1 MYDSSH
7 LFSSFIK
14 DGEQTE
20 YDKDIQ
26 LYAYELDEN
35 IAECKDFTHLEKALK
50 EVNSSCSLK
59 TEGGKFCLEFEAGSE
74 HWQDGFKGYFYS
86 TLDNFMRVCVRKK
99 CVPSKFCI
107 LDRKLSESDT
117 DDSLLKKVVQ
127 VTKWVKL
134 LSDMADHIQDNNVL
148 VFFVH
153 HKEGKT
159 KPYQISPFADLQV
172 IEQLELDCDEAR
184 YKRLH
189 GSWHLEDA
197 QTKDR
202 QSVMLV
208 SFAEIMSSME
218 DGNNPFEVFLSNTK
232 KFHDRY
238 CENYEIY
245 VNRFTVDSQL
255 REIDEQ
261 HLSFVGKLQ
270 DLVTSSQT
278 KAFAL
283 PGVMVAIGAL
293 ARTNNFLG
301 GVAIVVGVVMT
312 KILITKSNELL
323 RENLDHFKDTFDR
336 ALGHYVKSRTEAEE
350 VKSHAK
356 DAQDKLNAQLI
367 KAKDRVDFIDTMS
380 NWMLGVGLVLAF
392 IMFILV
398 FKTDYPE
405 EAKTALHT
413 ALETS
418 KSAYHWLQSISLELI
433 DKLCSLLK
441 SKP

>member
-20 YDKDIQ
+20 YDKEID
-26 LYAYELDEN
+26 LYAFELDASK
-35 IAECKDFTHLEKALK
+35 AECKDFDHLLKALR
-50 EVNSSCSLK
+50 EVNSSCELEVLDK
-59 TEGGKFCLEFEAGSE
+59 KLCLEFEAGNE
-74 HWQDGFKGYFYS
+74 HWANGCEAFFYS
-86 TLDNFMRVCVRKK
+86 TLDNFLRLCVKKK
-99 CVPSKFCI
+99 CIPSSFCI
-107 LDRKLSESDT
+107 LDKKLSEKDI
-117 DDSLLKKVVQ
+117 DDDDLLKKVIQ
-127 VTKWVKL
+127 VARWVEL
-134 LSDMADHIQDNNVL
+134 LSDMADHTQENNVF

-159 KPYQISPFADLQV
+159 KPYKISPFADLKV
-172 IEQLELDCDEAR
+172 IDKLELDCDKAR
-184 YKRLH
+184 YDRLH

-218 DGNNPFEVFLSNTK
+218 DGDNPFEIFLSNTK

-238 CENYEIY
+238 SENYEIY

-270 DLVTSSQT
+270 DLITTSQT

-301 GVAIVVGVVMT
+301 VVAIVIGIVMT
-312 KILITKSNELL
+312 KILITKSNQLI
-323 RENLDHFKDTFDR
+323 RENLEHFKDTFDR

-356 DAQDKLNAQLI
+356 KAQEKLNSQLK
-367 KAKDRVDFIDTMS
+367 KANESVDFIDTMS
-380 NWMLGVGLVLAF
+380 QWMLWAGLGLALM
-392 IMFILV
+392 MFILV
-398 FKTDYPE
+398 LRADYSSQVE
-405 EAKTALHT
+405 SAWVWGTEVSKMAFSWLKAKITA
-413 ALETS
+413 
-418 KSAYHWLQSISLELI
+418 
-433 DKLCSLLK
+433 
-441 SKP
+441 

>member
-14 DGEQTE
+14 DGEQTD

-35 IAECKDFTHLEKALK
+35 IAECKDFKHLEKALK
-50 EVNSSCSLK
+50 EVNSSCDLK
-59 TEGGKFCLEFEAGSE
+59 AEGGKLCLEFETGSE
-74 HWQDGFKGYFYS
+74 HWQEGFEGYFYP

-99 CVPSKFCI
+99 SVPSKFCI

-134 LSDMADHIQDNNVL
+134 LSDMADHIQDNKVL

-159 KPYQISPFADLQV
+159 KPYQISPFVDLHI

-184 YKRLH
+184 YERLH

-301 GVAIVVGVVMT
+301 IVAIVVGVVMT
-312 KILITKSNELL
+312 KILIAKSNELL
-323 RENLDHFKDTFDR
+323 HENLGHFKDTFDR

-350 VKSHAK
+350 VKSHAM
-356 DAQDKLNAQLI
+356 DAQEKLNAQLV
-367 KAKDRVDFIDTMS
+367 KAKGRVDFIDTMS
-380 NWMLGVGLVLAF
+380 NWMLGFGLALAF

-398 FKTDYPE
+398 FKTDHPE
-405 EAKTALHT
+405 VTKAAWDWGAEMSKTAF
-413 ALETS
+413 
-418 KSAYHWLQSISLELI
+418 HWT
-433 DKLCSLLK
+433 K
-441 SKP
+441 SKLTTL

>member
-26 LYAYELDEN
+26 LYAYKLDES

-50 EVNSSCSLK
+50 EVNSSCTLK
-59 TEGGKFCLEFEAGSE
+59 AEGEKLYLEFEAGSE

-99 CVPSKFCI
+99 SVPSKFCI

-117 DDSLLKKVVQ
+117 DDPLLKKVVQ

-159 KPYQISPFADLQV
+159 KPYQISPFVDLQV

-184 YKRLH
+184 YERLH

-301 GVAIVVGVVMT
+301 VVAIVVGVVMT
-312 KILITKSNELL
+312 KVLITKSNELL

-356 DAQDKLNAQLI
+356 DAQEKLDAQLV
-367 KAKDRVDFIDTMS
+367 KAKGRVDFIDTMS

-398 FKTDYPE
+398 FKTDHPE
-405 EAKTALHT
+405 EAKAAWNWGTEVSKTAFHWIKAKL
-413 ALETS
+413 ATS
-418 KSAYHWLQSISLELI
+418 
-433 DKLCSLLK
+433 
-441 SKP
+441 

>member
-14 DGEQTE
+14 NGEQTE
-20 YDKDIQ
+20 YDKEIQ

-59 TEGGKFCLEFEAGSE
+59 AEDGKLCLEFEAGSE
-74 HWQDGFKGYFYS
+74 HWQEGFKGYFYP

-99 CVPSKFCI
+99 SEPPKFCI
-107 LDRKLSESDT
+107 LDRKLSESNT
-117 DDSLLKKVVQ
+117 DDSLLKKVIQ
-127 VTKWVKL
+127 VIKWVKL

-159 KPYQISPFADLQV
+159 KPYQISPFVDLQV
-172 IEQLELDCDEAR
+172 MEQLELDCDEAR
-184 YKRLH
+184 YERLH

-218 DGNNPFEVFLSNTK
+218 DGNNPFEVFLSNTR

-245 VNRFTVDSQL
+245 VNRFTVDNQL

-301 GVAIVVGVVMT
+301 VVAIIVGIVMT
-312 KILITKSNELL
+312 KVLITKSNELL

-356 DAQDKLNAQLI
+356 DAQEKLDAQLV
-367 KAKDRVDFIDTMS
+367 KAKGRVDFIDTMS
-380 NWMLGVGLVLAF
+380 NWMLVIGLVLAF
-392 IMFILV
+392 TMFILV

-405 EAKTALHT
+405 EAKTFWNWGK
-413 ALETS
+413 ETS
-418 KSAYHWLQSISLELI
+418 STAYHWTKT
-433 DKLCSLLK
+433 KLATL
-441 SKP
+441 

>member
-1 MYDSSH
+1 M
-7 LFSSFIK
+7 
-14 DGEQTE
+14 
-20 YDKDIQ
+20 
-26 LYAYELDEN
+26 
-35 IAECKDFTHLEKALK
+35 
-50 EVNSSCSLK
+50 
-59 TEGGKFCLEFEAGSE
+59 
-74 HWQDGFKGYFYS
+74 
-86 TLDNFMRVCVRKK
+86 
-99 CVPSKFCI
+99 
-107 LDRKLSESDT
+107 
-117 DDSLLKKVVQ
+117 
-127 VTKWVKL
+127 KL
-134 LSDMADHIQDNNVL
+134 LSDMADHVQDNKLL

-159 KPYQISPFADLQV
+159 KPYQISPFVDLHV
-172 IEQLELDCDEAR
+172 IEQLELDCDEVR
-184 YKRLH
+184 YERLH

-245 VNRFTVDSQL
+245 VNRFTVDNQL

-301 GVAIVVGVVMT
+301 VVAIVVGVVMT
-312 KILITKSNELL
+312 KVLIAKSNELL
-323 RENLDHFKDTFDR
+323 QENLDHFKDTFDR

-356 DAQDKLNAQLI
+356 DAQEKLNAQLV
-367 KAKDRVDFIDTMS
+367 KAKDRVAFIDTMS
-380 NWMLGVGLVLAF
+380 NWMLWLGLVLAF

-405 EAKTALHT
+405 EAKTFWSWGKEMSST
-413 ALETS
+413 AYNWTRT
-418 KSAYHWLQSISLELI
+418 
-433 DKLCSLLK
+433 KLATL
-441 SKP
+441 

>member
-14 DGEQTE
+14 NGEQTE
-20 YDKDIQ
+20 YDKEIQ

-35 IAECKDFTHLEKALK
+35 IAECKDFTHLEMALK

-59 TEGGKFCLEFEAGSE
+59 AEGGKLCLEFEAGSE
-74 HWQDGFKGYFYS
+74 HWQEGFNGYFYP

-99 CVPSKFCI
+99 SVPSKFCI

-134 LSDMADHIQDNNVL
+134 LSDMADHVQDNKVL

-159 KPYQISPFADLQV
+159 KPYQISPFVDLHV

-184 YKRLH
+184 YERLH

-301 GVAIVVGVVMT
+301 VVAIVVGVVMT
-312 KILITKSNELL
+312 KVLITKSNELL
-323 RENLDHFKDTFDR
+323 QENLDHFKDTFDR

-356 DAQDKLNAQLI
+356 DAQEKLNTQLV

-380 NWMLGVGLVLAF
+380 NWMLGLGLVLAF

-405 EAKTALHT
+405 EAKTFWSWGKEMSST
-413 ALETS
+413 AYNWTRT
-418 KSAYHWLQSISLELI
+418 
-433 DKLCSLLK
+433 KLATL
-441 SKP
+441 

>member
-20 YDKDIQ
+20 YDKNIQ

-59 TEGGKFCLEFEAGSE
+59 AEGGKLCLEFEAGSE
-74 HWQDGFKGYFYS
+74 HWLDDFKGYFYS

-99 CVPSKFCI
+99 SVPSKFCI
-107 LDRKLSESDT
+107 LDKKLSESNT
-117 DDSLLKKVVQ
+117 DDFLLKKVVQ

-159 KPYQISPFADLQV
+159 KPYQISPFVDLQI
-172 IEQLELDCDEAR
+172 IEQLKLDCDEAR
-184 YKRLH
+184 YERLH

-202 QSVMLV
+202 KNVMLV
-208 SFAEIMSSME
+208 SFAEIMSSVE
-218 DGNNPFEVFLSNTK
+218 DGNNTFEVFLSNTK

-293 ARTNNFLG
+293 AKTNNFLG
-301 GVAIVVGVVMT
+301 VVAIVVGVVMT
-312 KILITKSNELL
+312 KVLITKSNELL
-323 RENLDHFKDTFDR
+323 RENLDHFEDTFHR

-356 DAQDKLNAQLI
+356 DAQDKLDTQLI
-367 KAKDRVDFIDTMS
+367 RAKGRVDFIDTMS
-380 NWMLGVGLVLAF
+380 NWMLWVGLLLAF
-392 IMFILV
+392 IIFIII
-398 FKTDYPE
+398 FKSDYPE
-405 EAKTALHT
+405 EAKATLNWG
-413 ALETS
+413 EEVS
-418 KSAYHWLQSISLELI
+418 KTTFQWIKTKLI
-433 DKLCSLLK
+433 T
-441 SKP
+441 

>member
-1 MYDSSH
+1 MYDSSQ

-14 DGEQTE
+14 DGKLAD
-20 YDKDIQ
+20 YDRNLE
-26 LYAYELDEN
+26 LYAYELDEE
-35 IAECKDFTHLEKALK
+35 IAECKDSAHLEKSLK
-50 EVNSSCSLK
+50 EINSSCILTS
-59 TEGGKFCLEFEAGSE
+59 ESGKLCLEFEAGSE
-74 HWQDGFKGYFYS
+74 HWQEDFTGYFYS
-86 TLDNFMRVCVRKK
+86 TLDNFMRQCVRAKS
-99 CVPSKFCI
+99 VPSKFCI
-107 LDRKLSESDT
+107 LDKKLSELDI
-117 DDSLLKKVVQ
+117 DDPLLKKVVQ
-127 VTKWVKL
+127 VTRWVKL

-159 KPYQISPFADLQV
+159 KPYQINPFIDLQV
-172 IEQLELDCDEAR
+172 IDELDLDCDEAR
-184 YKRLH
+184 YDRLH

-218 DGNNPFEVFLSNTK
+218 DGKNPFEVFLSSTK

-301 GVAIVVGVVMT
+301 VVAIVVGVIMT
-312 KILITKSNELL
+312 KVLIAKSNELL
-323 RENLDHFKDTFDR
+323 RENLDHFKDTFNR
-336 ALGHYVKSRTEAEE
+336 ALGHYVRSRTEAEE

-356 DAQDKLNAQLI
+356 DAQDKLNTQLK
-367 KAKDRVDFIDTMS
+367 KAKGRVDFIDKMS
-380 NWMLGVGLVLAF
+380 NWMLGVGLALAF
-392 IMFILV
+392 IMFLLV
-398 FKTDYPE
+398 FKTDHPE
-405 EAKTALHT
+405 EAKAALSWGTEMSKTAFQWT
-413 ALETS
+413 
-418 KSAYHWLQSISLELI
+418 
-433 DKLCSLLK
+433 K
-441 SKP
+441 SKLVTL

>member
-1 MYDSSH
+1 MYDSSY

-14 DGEQTE
+14 EGEQTH
-20 YDKDIQ
+20 YDKNIQ
-26 LYAYELDEN
+26 LYAFELNEDQ
-35 IAECKDFTHLEKALK
+35 AECKDFEHFEKALK

-59 TEGGKFCLEFEAGSE
+59 AEDGKLCLEFEDGSGYWE
-74 HWQDGFKGYFYS
+74 KGFEGYFYT
-86 TLDNFMRVCVRKK
+86 TLDNFMRVCVRRK

-107 LDRKLSESDT
+107 LDRKLSDL
-117 DDSLLKKVVQ
+117 DVVDSSLKKVVQ
-127 VTKWVKL
+127 ATKWVKL
-134 LSDMADHIQDNNVL
+134 LSDMADHVQDNNVL

-159 KPYQISPFADLQV
+159 KPYQISPFVDLEV
-172 IEQLELDCDEAR
+172 IEQLELDCDDAR
-184 YKRLH
+184 YDRLH

-208 SFAEIMSSME
+208 SFAEIMSTVE
-218 DGNNPFEVFLSNTK
+218 DGDNPFEVFLSSTK

-293 ARTNNFLG
+293 ARTSNFLG
-301 GVAIVVGVVMT
+301 VVAIVVGVVMT
-312 KILITKSNELL
+312 KILIAKSNELL
-323 RENLDHFKDTFDR
+323 LENLDHFKDTFDR

-356 DAQDKLNAQLI
+356 DAQDKLNVQLA
-367 KAKDRVDFIDTMS
+367 KAKGRVGFIDTMS
-380 NWMLGVGLVLAF
+380 NWMLCIGLGLAL
-392 IMFILV
+392 IMFLLM
-398 FKTDYPE
+398 FKAEYPQ
-405 EAKTALHT
+405 EAKAALAWGKEVSQTAVVWVK
-413 ALETS
+413 S
-418 KSAYHWLQSISLELI
+418 KISLL
-433 DKLCSLLK
+433 S
-441 SKP
+441 

>member
-14 DGEQTE
+14 DGEQAE
-20 YDKDIQ
+20 YDKAID
-26 LYAYELDEN
+26 LYVYVLDEN
-35 IAECKDFTHLEKALK
+35 KTECKDFEHLEKALK
-50 EVNSSCSLK
+50 EVNDSCRLIADN
-59 TEGGKFCLEFEAGSE
+59 GKLRLEFEAGSE
-74 HWQDGFKGYFYS
+74 HWQLGFESFYYP
-86 TLDNFMRVCVRKK
+86 TLDNFMRLCVRKK
-99 CVPSKFCI
+99 SVPSKFCI
-107 LDRKLSESDT
+107 VDKRLSEADESDP
-117 DDSLLKKVVQ
+117 LLRKVIQ

-134 LSDMADHIQDNNVL
+134 LSDMADHTQDNNVF

-159 KPYQISPFADLQV
+159 KPYQISPFIDLEK
-172 IEQLELDCDEAR
+172 IKELELDCDEAR
-184 YKRLH
+184 YDRLH

-208 SFAEIMSSME
+208 SFAEIMSTME
-218 DGNNPFEVFLSNTK
+218 DGHNPFELFLSSTK

-293 ARTNNFLG
+293 ARTNSILG
-301 GVAIVVGVVMT
+301 VVAIVVGVVMT
-312 KILITKSNELL
+312 KVLIAKSNELL

-350 VKSHAK
+350 VKFHASE
-356 DAQDKLNAQLI
+356 AQTKLSEQLV
-367 KAKDRVDFIDTMS
+367 KAKGRIDFIDSMS
-380 NWMLGVGLVLAF
+380 KWMLWIGLSLAF
-392 IMFILV
+392 VMVIIV

-405 EAKTALHT
+405 N
-413 ALETS
+413 S
-418 KSAYHWLQSISLELI
+418 KAVWSWGEEIYQLAFHWLSTKFSTV
-433 DKLCSLLK
+433 
-441 SKP
+441 

>member
-1 MYDSSH
+1 MLMYDSSH

-14 DGEQTE
+14 NGKQTN

-26 LYAYELDEN
+26 FYSYELDDVHE
-35 IAECKDFTHLEKALK
+35 EYKDLSLLEKALK
-50 EVNSSCSLK
+50 EINSSCNIKSRS
-59 TEGGKFCLEFEAGSE
+59 GKICLEFEAGSDL
-74 HWQDGFKGYFYS
+74 WQEGFQSYFYL
-86 TLDNFMRVCVRKK
+86 TLDNFMRTCVRKRS
-99 CVPSKFCI
+99 VPSEFCI
-107 LDRKLSESDT
+107 LESKLSESDT
-117 DDSLLKKVVQ
+117 NNSLLAKVIK

-159 KPYQISPFADLQV
+159 KPYQINPFIDLQL
-172 IEQLELDCDEAR
+172 IEKLEFDCDDAR
-184 YKRLH
+184 YERLH
-189 GSWHLEDA
+189 SSWNLEDA

-218 DGNNPFEVFLSNTK
+218 DSDNPFEIFLTNTK

-301 GVAIVVGVVMT
+301 VVAIIVGIVMT
-312 KILITKSNELL
+312 KLLITKSNELI
-323 RENLDHFKDTFDR
+323 RENLEHFKETFDR
-336 ALGHYVKSRTEAEE
+336 ALGHYVKSRTEAQE

-356 DAQDKLNAQLI
+356 NAQKKLNEQLG
-367 KAKDRVDFIDTMS
+367 KAKGRIDFIDTMS
-380 NWMLGVGLVLAF
+380 HWMFVVGLILAF

-398 FKTDYPE
+398 FKNNYPE
-405 EAKTALHT
+405 EAKNTWHWGAEMSKTAF
-413 ALETS
+413 
-418 KSAYHWLQSISLELI
+418 HWTQTHFATLSVKESH
-433 DKLCSLLK
+433 
-441 SKP
+441 

>member
-14 DGEQTE
+14 DGQQTE

-26 LYAYELDEN
+26 LYAFELDES

-59 TEGGKFCLEFEAGSE
+59 AEGGKLYLEFEDGSE
-74 HWQDGFKGYFYS
+74 HWQDGFKRYFYS
-86 TLDNFMRVCVRKK
+86 TLDNFMRACIRIKS
-99 CVPSKFCI
+99 VPSKFCI
-107 LDRKLSESDT
+107 IDRQLSESNT
-117 DDSLLKKVVQ
+117 DDPLLKKVVQ

-134 LSDMADHIQDNNVL
+134 LSDMADHIQDNNLL

-159 KPYQISPFADLQV
+159 KPYQISPFVDLQK
-172 IEQLELDCDEAR
+172 IEQLGLDCDEAR
-184 YKRLH
+184 YERLYD
-189 GSWHLEDA
+189 SWHLEDA

-218 DGNNPFEVFLSNTK
+218 DGNNPFEVFLTNTK

-245 VNRFTVDSQL
+245 VNRFTVDTQL

-270 DLVTSSQT
+270 ELVTSSQT

-301 GVAIVVGVVMT
+301 VVAIVVGVVMT

-336 ALGHYVKSRTEAEE
+336 ALGHYLKSRTEAEE

-356 DAQDKLNAQLI
+356 DAQEKLDAQLV

-380 NWMLGVGLVLAF
+380 NWMLWIGLLLAF
-392 IMFILV
+392 SLIIMT
-398 FKTDYPE
+398 FKSDYPE
-405 EAKTALHT
+405 EAKATLNWGAEVSKTAFNLIK
-413 ALETS
+413 AKLET
-418 KSAYHWLQSISLELI
+418 I
-433 DKLCSLLK
+433 
-441 SKP
+441 

>member
-7 LFSSFIK
+7 FFHSFIK
-14 DGEQTE
+14 DGEQIE
-20 YDKDIQ
+20 YDKNIQ
-26 LYAYELDEN
+26 FYSYKLDES
-35 IAECKDFTHLEKALK
+35 IAKCKDITHLEKALK
-50 EVNSSCSLK
+50 ELNSSCILK
-59 TEGGKFCLEFEAGSE
+59 SEAGELYLEFEASSE
-74 HWQDGFKGYFYS
+74 HWQGDFKRYFYP
-86 TLDNFMRVCVRKK
+86 TLDNFMRMCIRKK
-99 CVPSKFCI
+99 NTPSQFCI
-107 LDRKLSESDT
+107 IDKKLSELDV
-117 DDSLLKKVVQ
+117 DNSLLRKVIQ
-127 VTKWVKL
+127 ITKWVKL

-159 KPYQISPFADLQV
+159 KPYQINPFVDLQI

-184 YKRLH
+184 YERLH

-218 DGNNPFEVFLSNTK
+218 DEKNPFEVFLSNTK

-261 HLSFVGKLQ
+261 HLTFVGKLQ

-293 ARTNNFLG
+293 ARINNFLG
-301 GVAIVVGVVMT
+301 VVAIVVGVIMT
-312 KILITKSNELL
+312 KILIAKSNELL
-323 RENLDHFKDTFDR
+323 RENLDHFKSTFDR

-356 DAQDKLNAQLI
+356 DAQDKLDSQI
-367 KAKDRVDFIDTMS
+367 EKAKNRVNFIDEMS
-380 NWMLGVGLVLAF
+380 NWMLGISLGLAI
-392 IMFILV
+392 IMFILIV
-398 FKTDYPE
+398 
-405 EAKTALHT
+405 
-413 ALETS
+413 
-418 KSAYHWLQSISLELI
+418 QN
-433 DKLCSLLK
+433 
-441 SKP
+441 

>member
-1 MYDSSH
+1 MYDPSH

-20 YDKDIQ
+20 HDEDIS
-26 LYAYELDEN
+26 LYVYKLDES

-59 TEGGKFCLEFEAGSE
+59 AEGGKLCLEFEDSSE
-74 HWQDGFKGYFYS
+74 RWQDNFKGYFYS
-86 TLDNFMRVCVRKK
+86 NLGNFMRACVRKK
-99 CVPSKFCI
+99 SVPSKFCI

-117 DDSLLKKVVQ
+117 DDPLLKKVVQ
-127 VTKWVKL
+127 LTNWVKL

-159 KPYQISPFADLQV
+159 KPYQISPFVDLQT
-172 IEQLELDCDEAR
+172 IEKLELDCDKAR
-184 YKRLH
+184 YERLH

-293 ARTNNFLG
+293 ARTNNLLG
-301 GVAIVVGVVMT
+301 VVAIFVGVVMT
-312 KILITKSNELL
+312 KALITKSNEFL

-350 VKSHAK
+350 VKSHAR
-356 DAQDKLNAQLI
+356 DAQKKLDAQLV
-367 KAKDRVDFIDTMS
+367 KAKDRVNFIDTMS
-380 NWMLGVGLVLAF
+380 NWMFWVGLVLAI
-392 IMFILV
+392 IMLV
-398 FKTDYPE
+398 RWFFETDPLE
-405 EAKTALHT
+405 EAKDALNWGT
-413 ALETS
+413 EVS
-418 KSAYHWLQSISLELI
+418 KAAFHWV
-433 DKLCSLLK
+433 K
-441 SKP
+441 SKLER

>member
-7 LFSSFIK
+7 LFSLFIK

-20 YDKDIQ
+20 YDKSIQ
-26 LYAYELDEN
+26 LYAYILDRGKP
-35 IAECKDFTHLEKALK
+35 ECQDFEHLEKALK
-50 EVNSSCSLK
+50 EVNSSCSLTIK
-59 TEGGKFCLEFEAGSE
+59 DEDLQLEFEDADAK
-74 HWQDGFKGYFYS
+74 WQGEFKSFFYPN
-86 TLDNFMRVCVRKK
+86 LDSFMRKCVRTK
-99 CVPSKFCI
+99 CVPLKFCI
-107 LDRKLSESDT
+107 IDTKLSEANV
-117 DDSLLKKVVQ
+117 DDPLLKKVIQ
-127 VTKWVKL
+127 VTQWVKL
-134 LSDMADHIQDNNVL
+134 LSDMADHTQDNNVF

-159 KPYQISPFADLQV
+159 KPYQITPFIDLQK
-172 IEQLELDCDEAR
+172 IESLNLDCDNAR
-184 YKRLH
+184 YDRLY

-218 DGNNPFEVFLSNTK
+218 DEDNPFEVFLSSTK

-261 HLSFVGKLQ
+261 HLNFVGKLQ

-283 PGVMVAIGAL
+283 PGAMIAIGAL
-293 ARTNNFLG
+293 ARTTNFLG
-301 GVAIVVGVVMT
+301 IVAIVVGVIMT
-312 KILITKSNELL
+312 KILISKSNELL
-323 RENLDHFKDTFDR
+323 RENLNHFRDTFDR
-336 ALGHYVKSRTEAEE
+336 ALGLYVKSRSEAEE

-356 DAQDKLNAQLI
+356 DAQGKLINQQE
-367 KAKDRVDFIDTMS
+367 KAIERVDFIDSMS
-380 NWMLGVGLVLAF
+380 NWMLCFGLGLALF
-392 IMFILV
+392 MLIQL
-398 FKTDYPE
+398 FKTNYPE
-405 EAKTALHT
+405 ETKSAFCFGADLTKTAFLWVK
-413 ALETS
+413 EKFSTS
-418 KSAYHWLQSISLELI
+418 
-433 DKLCSLLK
+433 
-441 SKP
+441 